1 MNMGNARFIN
11 INMNVINARMTY
23 IVKRRKYLFWK
34 LLFFFFLLLRVQY
47 GCVFGCLHPSNLA
60 HLSHPG
66 CVCPAQEEDTRV
78 GPISHPGCV
87 CPSQEDTHVGVWLF
101 VLDQPG

>member
-1 MNMGNARFIN
+1 MNMGNARFIS

-34 LLFFFFLLLRVQY
+34 LLFFFFLLLRV

-66 CVCPAQEEDTRV
+66 CVCPAQEDTRV
-78 GPISHPGCV
+78 GPISLIQDV
-87 CPSQEDTHVGVWLF
+87 F
-101 VLDQPG
+101 V